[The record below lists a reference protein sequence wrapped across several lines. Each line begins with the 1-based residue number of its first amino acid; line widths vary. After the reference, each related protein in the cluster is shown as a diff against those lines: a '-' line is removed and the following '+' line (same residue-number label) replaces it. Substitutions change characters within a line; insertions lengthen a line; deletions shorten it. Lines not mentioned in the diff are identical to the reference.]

1 MKLENPGF
9 DVPLT
14 SEETV
19 FLLGRDLVSMDL
31 AAIRPQSILV
41 TGAAGSIG
49 REMVLR
55 FLRTGHQVVA
65 LDKSEK
71 GLFQLQ
77 QTCSELGVKNE
88 PVYLVLN
95 LGDYHAVG
103 DVFENHSFTTVV
115 HCAAHK
121 HVGLMEANEEECR
134 RNNLDHTLHLYSQAV
149 RNTAKQFVFLS
160 TDKAVNATCVM
171 GRAKAEAEKKLEE
184 TKTRA
189 EDDIVLSIVR
199 LPNVMGSDGSVA
211 QIFRRQ
217 VKLGNP
223 LTVTDRWAERLFISS
238 SYACDA
244 IESTLAY
251 QLNGTIVP
259 TEHTSIKILDLAHR
273 AHALWG
279 QEEDEPEIVFTQLG
293 EGERLREFLVSA
305 TEEMSSW
312 VVPQL
317 GVLNRKVSPS
327 HEG

>member
-1 MKLENPGF
+1 MKLEDPGF

-14 SEETV
+14 PEETAY
-19 FLLGRDLVSMDL
+19 LLGRDLVSIDL
-31 AAIRPQSILV
+31 EAIRPQTILV
-41 TGAAGSIG
+41 TGAAGSLG

-55 FLRTGHQVVA
+55 FLQAGHQVAA

-77 QTCSELGVKNE
+77 QSCSELGIKNE
-88 PVYLVLN
+88 PSYLVLN

-103 DVFENHSFTTVV
+103 DAFERQPFTSVV

-121 HVGLMEANEEECR
+121 HVGLMEANEGECQ

-149 RNTAKQFVFLS
+149 RNAAKQFVFLS
-160 TDKAVNATCVM
+160 TDKAVNSKCVM
-171 GRAKAEAEKKLEE
+171 GRSKAEAENKLEE
-184 TKTRA
+184 MKSLA
-189 EDDIVLSIVR
+189 EDNVVLSIVR

-223 LTVTDRWAERLFISS
+223 ITVTDRGAERLFISS

-244 IESTLAY
+244 IEATLVY
-251 QLNGTIVP
+251 QLKGTIVP

-279 QEEDEPEIVFTQLG
+279 QKEDEPKIVFTQLG
-293 EGERLREFLVSA
+293 KGERLRESLVSA
-305 TEEMSSW
+305 TEVMSPW

-317 GVLNRKVSPS
+317 GALSRKVSSS
-327 HEG
+327 HED